1 MAYFDDTFKKYSH
14 EEQRTSEKET
24 FYFLEGKALSFYA

>member
-1 MAYFDDTFKKYSH
+1 MAYFNDTFK
-14 EEQRTSEKET
+14 EQRTSEKKT